1 MGEGTDQGGSRARP
15 QRQPYANP
23 DLQGC
28 YGLATILI
36 FVGAMFVAQGFGPQV
51 PILVSLLVVAAAIT
65 ATIAASLVATRG
77 GKPGG
82 GSEDTGSGSGW
93 RSPGRGQGS
102 PGSSER

>member
-1 MGEGTDQGGSRARP
+1 VFAVLGLRALYFALEGLVDRFV
-15 QRQPYANP
+15 Y
-23 DLQGC
+23 LH

-36 FVGAMFVAQGFGPQV
+36 FVGAMFVAQGFGPLV

-65 ATIAASLVATRG
+65 AAIAASLGATRG
-77 GKPGG
+77 GKPCG